1 MYEALRPIEERII
14 ALNLE
19 RINDTSKIDALLE
32 RGLIT
37 QITADFYR
45 AKIIEQAN
53 AFRQAQRYKNMFW
66 YIGLPLI
73 GLAGLNAYFMT
84 GEEELHEHPEY
95 VAYPHLRLRLKKF
108 PWGDGDKTLF
118 HNPEVNH

>member
-1 MYEALRPIEERII
+1 MCRKNATHWPNITRRLYSEENFKTSFTHMYEALRPIEERII

-53 AFRQAQRYKNMFW
+53 AFRWIRNF
-66 YIGLPLI
+66 INL
-73 GLAGLNAYFMT
+73 
-84 GEEELHEHPEY
+84 
-95 VAYPHLRLRLKKF
+95 
-108 PWGDGDKTLF
+108 
-118 HNPEVNH
+118 